1 MRVREASVRDPF
13 GDLYALVLALWR
25 DALFAKLLAMVIA
38 ASTGFALFTDAEWET
53 VIGMIGL
60 GCLAAMLE
68 VTLRSRF

>member
-1 MRVREASVRDPF
+1 MKGPF
-13 GDLYALVLALWR
+13 GDLYELILVLWR

-53 VIGMIGL
+53 IVAMIGL